1 MNLFHSIKISELDP
15 IYSASILTEDFFP
28 LVHSQSMTTY
38 RATLEA
44 IGQLMTHS
52 IYADTASYSAGAIS
66 ASHADW
72 ADNSIS
78 ASYAKTASW
87 ALNIPSVL
95 SASWASR
102 SMIAGTAD
110 QALYAS
116 RSHDALYATRSL
128 DVDTSG
134 RIFNFPYW
142 NTVDG
147 TPGTNAALQKY
158 SPLSAIGPNFDAD
171 GWWTYGPVIVDS
183 GSTLVIGPSS
193 ASYFPYYW
201 FSGSATGGGADF
213 TYTRYNPQA
222 NKLNANWGP
231 GGFQTY
237 WPITS
242 QTFIGCDQRFWTYY
256 TASNPFT
263 PWTTNQYFSGSAG
276 GPLSGSWQTIPAA
289 AGGISSSF
297 NGKWVRIISADS
309 WGPASL
315 PEYGG
320 ASKHPAVGEMTQTY
334 GNLGG
339 LIKLQANTP
348 AGSDPVGGYKSN
360 AQSTIWAHI
369 FTGMWGSP
377 PQITI
382 LSSNNYSRQLIT
394 ALRMGCGY
402 GRDSVFYLDLLIDNI
417 SAGDER
423 FYLEAQSFNGGIRFL
438 STPNW
443 GPWRPMDTGSN
454 EIRYDWRHLTV
465 PNAPG
470 HYSAIDPQH
479 HRMSYYFQGQ
489 TVVINPTINEITQS
503 GLAYAPNASTL
514 SLHVSGGINASDAFY
529 CDNNRGLTTKV
540 TYGTTNLYFSGG
552 ILISKYPPDSY
563 VPPASIPCGTSLK
576 YAGGQAMPTEQFFTL
591 GSATGPVIVKYD
603 MYDNPD
609 RLQVWFDGVVKYDTG
624 YRGDPA
630 RKSYRDAGLNTYGSG
645 SETSSPIYSP
655 GQGQF
660 TWYKDSA
667 TSYCMIQVF
676 APGAGTAW
684 NYTMSCPNQPLP
696 T

>member
-1 MNLFHSIKISELDP
+1 MNLSHSIKISELDP

-116 RSHDALYATRSL
+116 RSHDAWYATRSL

-134 RIFNFPYW
+134 RIYNFPYW

-147 TPGTNAALQKY
+147 TPGTNGALQKY
-158 SPLSAIGPNFDAD
+158 SPLSAIPSWFSASWTWTAAGPL
-171 GWWTYGPVIVDS
+171 IIDS
-183 GSTLVIGPSS
+183 GSTLVIAPNS
-193 ASYFPYYW
+193 ASYVPYYW
-201 FSGSATGGGADF
+201 FDQDPKF
-213 TYTRYNPQA
+213 TLTRYNGQA
-222 NKLNANWGP
+222 NMINANWGP
-231 GGFQTY
+231 GGLQSY

-242 QTFIGCDQRFWTYY
+242 QTFIGNDQRFWYFY
-256 TASNPFT
+256 TASNPSW
-263 PWTTNQYFSGSAG
+263 PWTTNEYFSGSAG
-276 GPLSGSWQTIPAA
+276 GPLSGSWNTIPAM

-297 NGKWVRIISADS
+297 NKKWVRIISADS
-309 WGPASL
+309 WWTASF
-315 PEYGG
+315 PQYGG
-320 ASKHPAVGEMTQTY
+320 ASQHPAAGAMTMTY

-348 AGSDPVGGYKSN
+348 VGTDPIGGDKSN

-402 GRDSVFYLDLLIDNI
+402 GHDPVFYLDMLIDNTT
-417 SAGDER
+417 AGDEYIR
-423 FYLEAQSFNGGIRFL
+423 FEAQSFNGGIRFL
-438 STPNW
+438 SIPNW
-443 GPWRPMDTGSN
+443 GPWLPIDTASN
-454 EIRYDWRHLTV
+454 DVHYDWRHLTV

-470 HYSAIDPQH
+470 HYSGIDARY
-479 HRMSYYFQGQ
+479 HRMSHYFQGQ

-514 SLHVSGGINASDAFY
+514 SLHVSGGINASERFY
-529 CDNNRGLTTKV
+529 CNNNPGLTTKV

-552 ILISKYPPDSY
+552 ILIDKYPPDTY
-563 VPPASIPCGTSLK
+563 VPPTSIPCGTSLK
-576 YAGGQAMPTEQFFTL
+576 YKGGQAMPSEQFFTL
-591 GSATGPVIVKYD
+591 GSATGPVIVRYD
-603 MYDNPD
+603 MYINPD

-624 YRGDPA
+624 YRGLNTV
-630 RKSYRDAGLNTYGSG
+630 KSIRDAGLVAHGSG
-645 SETSSPIYSP
+645 SETSSPIYEP

-667 TSYCMIQVF
+667 TNYCMIQVF

-684 NYTMSCPNQPLP
+684 NYTMSCPNGPLP